1 MAARTSEYYRF
12 RNVRDVSTQ
21 HGTRGH
27 SHLPQH
33 GRYGCRKKA
42 PGFRV
47 SLRTSEQQSE
57 LKAVAIVI
65 ATATRLKEAEAFA
78 GVPGID
84 ETIKQNLIS
93 SK

>member
-1 MAARTSEYYRF
+1 
-12 RNVRDVSTQ
+12 
-21 HGTRGH
+21 
-27 SHLPQH
+27 
-33 GRYGCRKKA
+33 
-42 PGFRV
+42 
-47 SLRTSEQQSE
+47 